1 LSYLAQWP
9 EYCQIAEGPGRQAMG
24 YILGKV
30 EGTGE
35 QWHGHVT
42 AVTVAPS
49 YRRQRLAEKFMDVL
63 EDITIKVH
71 DAYFVDLF
79 VRASNTAAIT
89 MYEKFGYSVYRRV
102 LGYYSDSEDALGK
115 LVYCFIMII
124 FL

>member
-1 LSYLAQWP
+1 
-9 EYCQIAEGPGRQAMG
+9 MG

-49 YRRQRLAEKFMDVL
+49 YRRQRLAEKLMDLL

-71 DAYFVDLF
+71 NAYFVDLF

-102 LGYYSDSEDALGK
+102 LEYYSDSEDALGK
-115 LVYCFIMII
+115 LFLRVCFILII
-124 FL
+124 FI